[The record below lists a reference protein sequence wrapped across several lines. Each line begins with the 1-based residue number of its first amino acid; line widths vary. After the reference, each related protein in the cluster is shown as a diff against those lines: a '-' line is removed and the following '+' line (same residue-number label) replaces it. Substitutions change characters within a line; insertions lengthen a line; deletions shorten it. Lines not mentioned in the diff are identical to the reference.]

1 MDDSRRGCDSGS
13 LERARSTRL
22 RRGMRECGSLCAPLS
37 ASGPEYWR
45 GAAAPPTNTFRARG
59 VVWCWQ
65 AREKTAQKVAKTAG
79 RQRPRRAPP
88 THPSAEIQPYSV
100 YTRTVIPLAADLTTT
115 PFGIQSQ
122 RWPRPRRGCRNS
134 GPTHQPQPAL
144 TSSLRLLVHVSD
156 FV

>member
-88 THPSAEIQPYSV
+88 TSVRRFTTVFSV
-100 YTRTVIPLAADLTTT
+100 YTHRDTPCCGSNHYTFWDPESAMATTAAGLSQLRTHAPAAARAYQQLEIACT
-115 PFGIQSQ
+115 
-122 RWPRPRRGCRNS
+122 CE
-134 GPTHQPQPAL
+134 
-144 TSSLRLLVHVSD
+144 
-156 FV
+156 